1 MPRVLHEGAIE
12 RARLTTRTPLYGG
25 ITPYKSPRHPRPRAY
40 LCAGRRFSSLA
51 RAIAFA
57 EEVFRTTGIVVA
69 ITGA

>member
-12 RARLTTRTPLYGG
+12 RARLTTRTPMFGG
-25 ITPYKSPRHPRPRAY
+25 ITPYKAPRPRAY

-57 EEVFRTTGIVVA
+57 EEVFRTKGIVVA